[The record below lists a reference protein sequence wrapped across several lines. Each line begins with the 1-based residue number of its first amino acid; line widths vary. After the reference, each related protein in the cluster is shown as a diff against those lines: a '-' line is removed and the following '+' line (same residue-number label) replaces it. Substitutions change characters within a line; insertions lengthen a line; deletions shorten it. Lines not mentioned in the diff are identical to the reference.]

1 MAGSIWAIVI
11 PRNAKQAP
19 HTEERLPEGNDEP
32 AGETAAGG
40 RRLYWISA
48 PVNPPVWTMLTIG
61 RERRARCWISAR
73 QVIGVGNVSRQRTN

>member
-19 HTEERLPEGNDEP
+19 HTEERLPEGNGEP
-32 AGETAAGG
+32 AGETAARG

-48 PVNPPVWTMLTIG
+48 PVNPPVMDDAHYRTRKRGALSNK
-61 RERRARCWISAR
+61 RAGLLGL
-73 QVIGVGNVSRQRTN
+73 VT